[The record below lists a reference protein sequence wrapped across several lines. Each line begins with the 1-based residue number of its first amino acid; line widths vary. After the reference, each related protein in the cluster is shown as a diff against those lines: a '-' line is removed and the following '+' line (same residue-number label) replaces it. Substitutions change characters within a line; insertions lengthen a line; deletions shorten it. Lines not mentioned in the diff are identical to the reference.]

1 MEKNLQDLL
10 KLLPDAEVTGAAGK
24 TITDITADSRVVVQ
38 GSLFICLK
46 GATVDGHKFLQQAH
60 EKGAVAAIV
69 EDAAACPEGM
79 TLIKVND
86 TRRAM
91 ELVTPY
97 FFDYPGKK
105 NAHDWR
111 YRN

>member
-24 TITDITADSRVVVQ
+24 TITDITADSRVVVP

-69 EDAAACPEGM
+69 EDAAGM
-79 TLIKVND
+79 P
-86 TRRAM
+86 RR
-91 ELVTPY
+91 
-97 FFDYPGKK
+97 
-105 NAHDWR
+105 HDAD
-111 YRN
+111 